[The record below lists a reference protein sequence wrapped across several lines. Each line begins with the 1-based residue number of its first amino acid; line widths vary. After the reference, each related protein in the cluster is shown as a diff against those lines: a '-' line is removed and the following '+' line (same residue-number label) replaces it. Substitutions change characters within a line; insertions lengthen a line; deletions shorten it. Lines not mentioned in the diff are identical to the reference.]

1 MTTASPSPSPDGH
14 ALNIAHAVQQAV
26 APDTVLLFGSRA
38 TGKHRADSDVDI
50 LIIRPDPPQS
60 AASAQRAAAAY
71 MDTHPIPR
79 RHPLGTI
86 NANPRRTRR
95 RGRKWPERTRR
106 KSAALAT

>member
-14 ALNIAHAVQQAV
+14 ALNIAHAVQRAV

-60 AASAQRAAAAY
+60 AAAGAQRAAAAY
-71 MDTHPIPR
+71 MDTYPLPR
-79 RHPLGTI
+79 RHPLETI
-86 NANPRRTRR
+86 NANPRR
-95 RGRKWPERTRR
+95 PQ
-106 KSAALAT
+106 

>member
-1 MTTASPSPSPDGH
+1 MTTASVSPSPPPDGH
-14 ALNIAHAVQQAV
+14 ALNIAHAVQRAV

-60 AASAQRAAAAY
+60 AAAY

-86 NANPRRTRR
+86 NANPRR
-95 RGRKWPERTRR
+95 PQ
-106 KSAALAT
+106 